1 MKKKN
6 GGGIVAIVLIAIV
19 VVFSLVTNIRALT
32 GDESDYKTVT
42 LDYAG
47 EFFDMKYSVNYI
59 PTATVHYY
67 YGYIK
72 GDDDKVVVFRASKS
86 FYKKNFLSTGPA
98 KGNGATVKGKIIKLK
113 AKESKMLKEK
123 EDEFTYYLG
132 TDKDKSTYYLGT
144 DKALNV
150 EYKSNAIR
158 GIVLAVFMIILG
170 IVGVISI
177 KKGLTEKKAFM
188 IVFWI
193 LVFGAAIYILHL
205 LSYGGLFGI

>member
-32 GDESDYKTVT
+32 GDESDYETVT
-42 LDYAG
+42 LEGAG

-67 YGYIK
+67 YGVPKDVDGI
-72 GDDDKVVVFRASKS
+72 VVFRASKS

-113 AKESKMLKEK
+113 AKESKMLEEK
-123 EDEFTYYLG
+123 EEIF
-132 TDKDKSTYYLGT
+132 KSYYLGT

>member
-1 MKKKN
+1 MKKKR
-6 GGGIVAIVLIAIV
+6 GGGIAAIVLIAIV

-42 LDYAG
+42 LKGAG

-67 YGYIK
+67 YGVS
-72 GDDDKVVVFRASKS
+72 DDVDGIIVFRASKS

-113 AKESKMLKEK
+113 AKESKMLEEN
-123 EDEFTYYLG
+123 EDKFTYYLG

>member
-6 GGGIVAIVLIAIV
+6 VGGIVAIVLIAIV

-42 LDYAG
+42 LEGAG
-47 EFFDMKYSVNYI
+47 EFFDMKYTLNYI

-67 YGYIK
+67 YGVPKDVDGI
-72 GDDDKVVVFRASKS
+72 VVFRASKS
-86 FYKKNFLSTGPA
+86 FYKKNFLSTGYA
-98 KGNGATVKGKIIKLK
+98 KGGGVTVKGKIIKLK
-113 AKESKMLKEK
+113 AKESKMLEENEERFKP
-123 EDEFTYYLG
+123 Y
-132 TDKDKSTYYLGT
+132 SYYLGT

-205 LSYGGLFGI
+205 LSYGGLFSV

>member
-6 GGGIVAIVLIAIV
+6 VGGIVEIVLIAIV

-86 FYKKNFLSTGPA
+86 FYKKNFLSTGHA
-98 KGNGATVKGKIIKLK
+98 KGDGATVKGKIIKLK

-123 EDEFTYYLG
+123 G
-132 TDKDKSTYYLGT
+132 TSSTYYLGT
-144 DKALNV
+144 DKALNA

-205 LSYGGLFGI
+205 LSYGGLFSV

>member
-1 MKKKN
+1 MKKRN

-86 FYKKNFLSTGPA
+86 FYKKNFLSTGHA
-98 KGNGATVKGKIIKLK
+98 KGDGATVKGKIIKLK

-123 EDEFTYYLG
+123 G
-132 TDKDKSTYYLGT
+132 TSSTYYLGT

>member
-42 LDYAG
+42 LDYAD
-47 EFFDMKYSVNYI
+47 EFFDMKYTLNYI

-67 YGYIK
+67 YGHIK
-72 GDDDKVVVFRASKS
+72 GDDNNKVVVFRASKN

-98 KGNGATVKGKIIKLK
+98 KGNGVTVKGKIIKLK
-113 AKESKMLKEK
+113 AKESKMLKENENNFK
-123 EDEFTYYLG
+123 KYYDAG
-132 TDKDKSTYYLGT
+132 YYLGT

>member
-1 MKKKN
+1 MKKKS
-6 GGGIVAIVLIAIV
+6 GGGIVAIILIAIV

-42 LDYAG
+42 LDYAD
-47 EFFDMKYSVNYI
+47 EFFDMKYTLNYI

-67 YGYIK
+67 YGHIK
-72 GDDDKVVVFRASKS
+72 GDNNKVVVFRASKS

-98 KGNGATVKGKIIKLK
+98 KGNGATVKGKIIELK
-113 AKESKMLKEK
+113 AKESKMLEENEENFKK
-123 EDEFTYYLG
+123 YYDAG
-132 TDKDKSTYYLGT
+132 YYLGT

>member
-6 GGGIVAIVLIAIV
+6 VGGIVAIVLIAIV

-86 FYKKNFLSTGPA
+86 FYKKNFLSTGHA
-98 KGNGATVKGKIIKLK
+98 KGDGATVKGKIIKLK

-123 EDEFTYYLG
+123 G
-132 TDKDKSTYYLGT
+132 TSSTYYLGT

-205 LSYGGLFGI
+205 LSYGGLFSV

>member
-6 GGGIVAIVLIAIV
+6 VGGIVAIVLIAIV

-42 LDYAG
+42 LEGAG
-47 EFFDMKYSVNYI
+47 EFFDMKYTLNYI

-67 YGYIK
+67 YGVPKDVDGI
-72 GDDDKVVVFRASKS
+72 VVFRASKS
-86 FYKKNFLSTGPA
+86 FYKKNFLSTGYA
-98 KGNGATVKGKIIKLK
+98 KGGGITVKGKIIKLK
-113 AKESKMLKEK
+113 AKESKMLEENEERFKP
-123 EDEFTYYLG
+123 Y
-132 TDKDKSTYYLGT
+132 SYYLGT

-205 LSYGGLFGI
+205 LSYGGLFSV

>member
-42 LDYAG
+42 LERAG

-67 YGYIK
+67 YGVPKDVDGI
-72 GDDDKVVVFRASKS
+72 VVFRASKS
-86 FYKKNFLSTGPA
+86 FYKKNFLSTGYA
-98 KGNGATVKGKIIKLK
+98 KGGGATVKGKIIKLK
-113 AKESKMLKEK
+113 AKESKMLKENEE
-123 EDEFTYYLG
+123 EDI
-132 TDKDKSTYYLGT
+132 KYYLGT
-144 DKALNV
+144 DKALNA

>member
-6 GGGIVAIVLIAIV
+6 GGGIAAIILIAIV

-42 LDYAG
+42 LEGAG
-47 EFFDMKYSVNYI
+47 EFFDMKYTLNYI

-67 YGYIK
+67 YGVS
-72 GDDDKVVVFRASKS
+72 DDVDGIIVFRASKN
-86 FYKKNFLSTGPA
+86 FYKKNFLSTGYA
-98 KGNGATVKGKIIKLK
+98 KGDGVTVKGKIIKLK
-113 AKESKMLKEK
+113 AKESKMLEENEK
-123 EDEFTYYLG
+123 TL
-132 TDKDKSTYYLGT
+132 KKYYLGT

-205 LSYGGLFGI
+205 LSYGGLFNI

>member
-1 MKKKN
+1 MKKRN

-19 VVFSLVTNIRALT
+19 AVFSLVTNIRALT
-32 GDESDYKTVT
+32 GDESDYETVT
-42 LDYAG
+42 LDYAD
-47 EFFDMKYSVNYI
+47 EFFDMKYTLNYI

-67 YGYIK
+67 YGVPKDVDGI
-72 GDDDKVVVFRASKS
+72 VVFRASKS

-113 AKESKMLKEK
+113 AKESKMLEEN
-123 EDEFTYYLG
+123 EDKFTYYLG

>member
-6 GGGIVAIVLIAIV
+6 GGGIAAIILIAIV

-42 LDYAG
+42 LDFAD

-67 YGYIK
+67 YGHIK
-72 GDDDKVVVFRASKS
+72 GDDNNKVVVFRASKN

-113 AKESKMLKEK
+113 AKESKMLEENEENFKK
-123 EDEFTYYLG
+123 YYDAG
-132 TDKDKSTYYLGT
+132 YYLGT

-158 GIVLAVFMIILG
+158 GIVLAVLMIILG

>member
-1 MKKKN
+1 MKKRN
-6 GGGIVAIVLIAIV
+6 GVGIVAIVLIAIV

-86 FYKKNFLSTGPA
+86 FYKKNFLSTGHA
-98 KGNGATVKGKIIKLK
+98 KGDGATVKGKIIKLK

-123 EDEFTYYLG
+123 G
-132 TDKDKSTYYLGT
+132 TSSTYYLGT
-144 DKALNV
+144 DKALNA

-205 LSYGGLFGI
+205 LSYGGLFSV

>member
-6 GGGIVAIVLIAIV
+6 GGGIAAIILIAIV

-42 LDYAG
+42 LEGAG
-47 EFFDMKYSVNYI
+47 EFFDMKYTLNYI

-67 YGYIK
+67 YGVS
-72 GDDDKVVVFRASKS
+72 DDVDGIIVFRASKN
-86 FYKKNFLSTGPA
+86 FYKKNFLSTGYA
-98 KGNGATVKGKIIKLK
+98 KGDGVTVKGKIIKLK
-113 AKESKMLKEK
+113 AKESKMLKENEK
-123 EDEFTYYLG
+123 NFKKYYDG
-132 TDKDKSTYYLGT
+132 YYLGT

>member
-1 MKKKN
+1 M
-6 GGGIVAIVLIAIV
+6 
-19 VVFSLVTNIRALT
+19 TNIRALT

-42 LDYAG
+42 LEGAG

-67 YGYIK
+67 YGVS
-72 GDDDKVVVFRASKS
+72 DDVDGIIVFRASKS
-86 FYKKNFLSTGPA
+86 FYKENFLSTGYA
-98 KGNGATVKGKIIKLK
+98 KGDGVTVKGKIIKLK

-123 EDEFTYYLG
+123 G
-132 TDKDKSTYYLGT
+132 TSSTYYLGT

>member
-6 GGGIVAIVLIAIV
+6 GGGIAAIILIAIV

-42 LDYAG
+42 LEGAG
-47 EFFDMKYSVNYI
+47 EFFDMKYTLNYI

-67 YGYIK
+67 YGHIK
-72 GDDDKVVVFRASKS
+72 GDNNKVVVFRASKS

-98 KGNGATVKGKIIKLK
+98 KGNGATVKGKIIELK
-113 AKESKMLKEK
+113 AKESKMLEENEENFKK
-123 EDEFTYYLG
+123 YYDAG
-132 TDKDKSTYYLGT
+132 YYLGT

>member
-6 GGGIVAIVLIAIV
+6 VGGIVAIVLIAIV

-42 LDYAG
+42 LEGAG

-67 YGYIK
+67 YGVPKDVDGI
-72 GDDDKVVVFRASKS
+72 VVFRASKS

-113 AKESKMLKEK
+113 AKESKMLEEN
-123 EDEFTYYLG
+123 EDKFTYYLG

>member
-6 GGGIVAIVLIAIV
+6 GGGIAAIILIAIV

-42 LDYAG
+42 LEGAG
-47 EFFDMKYSVNYI
+47 EFFDMKYTLNYI

-67 YGYIK
+67 YGVS
-72 GDDDKVVVFRASKS
+72 DDVDGIIVFRASKN
-86 FYKKNFLSTGPA
+86 FYKKNFLSTGYA
-98 KGNGATVKGKIIKLK
+98 KGDGVTVKGKIIKLK
-113 AKESKMLKEK
+113 AKESKMLEENEK
-123 EDEFTYYLG
+123 TL
-132 TDKDKSTYYLGT
+132 KKYYLGT

-188 IVFWI
+188 IAFWI

>member
-6 GGGIVAIVLIAIV
+6 GGGIAAIILIAIV

-32 GDESDYKTVT
+32 ADESDYKTVT
-42 LDYAG
+42 LDFAD
-47 EFFDMKYSVNYI
+47 EFFDMKYTLNYI

-67 YGYIK
+67 YGHIK
-72 GDDDKVVVFRASKS
+72 GDDNNKVVVFRASKN

-113 AKESKMLKEK
+113 AKESKMLEENEENFKK
-123 EDEFTYYLG
+123 YYDAG
-132 TDKDKSTYYLGT
+132 YYLGT

-158 GIVLAVFMIILG
+158 GIVLAVLMIILG

-205 LSYGGLFGI
+205 LSYGGLFSI

>member
-1 MKKKN
+1 MKKRN

-86 FYKKNFLSTGPA
+86 FYKKNFLSTGHA
-98 KGNGATVKGKIIKLK
+98 KGDGATVKGKIIKLK

-123 EDEFTYYLG
+123 G
-132 TDKDKSTYYLGT
+132 TSSTYYLGT
-144 DKALNV
+144 DKALNA

>member
-6 GGGIVAIVLIAIV
+6 GGGIAAIILIAIV

-42 LDYAG
+42 LDYAD

-67 YGYIK
+67 YGHIK
-72 GDDDKVVVFRASKS
+72 GDDNNKVVVFRASKN
-86 FYKKNFLSTGPA
+86 FYKKNFLGTGYA
-98 KGNGATVKGKIIKLK
+98 KGDGVTVKGKIIELK
-113 AKESKMLKEK
+113 AKESKMLKEN
-123 EDEFTYYLG
+123 G
-132 TDKDKSTYYLGT
+132 TSSTYYLGT

-205 LSYGGLFGI
+205 LSYGGLFSV

>member
-6 GGGIVAIVLIAIV
+6 GGGIAAIILIAIV

-86 FYKKNFLSTGPA
+86 FYKKNFLSTGHA
-98 KGNGATVKGKIIKLK
+98 KGDGATVKGKIIKLK

-123 EDEFTYYLG
+123 G
-132 TDKDKSTYYLGT
+132 TSSTYYLGT
-144 DKALNV
+144 DKALNA

>member
-6 GGGIVAIVLIAIV
+6 GGSIVAIVLIAIV

-86 FYKKNFLSTGPA
+86 FYKKNFLSTGHA
-98 KGNGATVKGKIIKLK
+98 KGDGATVKGKIIKLK

-123 EDEFTYYLG
+123 G
-132 TDKDKSTYYLGT
+132 TSSTYYLGT
-144 DKALNV
+144 DKALNA

>member
-42 LDYAG
+42 LEGAG
-47 EFFDMKYSVNYI
+47 EFFDMKYTLNYI

-67 YGYIK
+67 YGVS
-72 GDDDKVVVFRASKS
+72 DDVDGIIVFRASKN
-86 FYKKNFLSTGPA
+86 FYKKNFLSTGYA
-98 KGNGATVKGKIIKLK
+98 KGDGVTVKGKIIKLK
-113 AKESKMLKEK
+113 AKESKMLKENEK
-123 EDEFTYYLG
+123 NFKKYYDG
-132 TDKDKSTYYLGT
+132 YYLGT

-150 EYKSNAIR
+150 EYKSNAII

>member
-6 GGGIVAIVLIAIV
+6 GGGIAAIILIAIV

-42 LDYAG
+42 LDFAD
-47 EFFDMKYSVNYI
+47 EFFDMKYTLNYI

-67 YGYIK
+67 YGHIK
-72 GDDDKVVVFRASKS
+72 GDDNNKVVVFRASKN
-86 FYKKNFLSTGPA
+86 FYKKNFLSTGYA
-98 KGNGATVKGKIIKLK
+98 KGDGVTVKGKIIELK
-113 AKESKMLKEK
+113 AKESKMLK
-123 EDEFTYYLG
+123 DNG
-132 TDKDKSTYYLGT
+132 TSSTYYLGT

-158 GIVLAVFMIILG
+158 GIVLAVLMIILG

-205 LSYGGLFGI
+205 LSYGGLFSI

>member
-1 MKKKN
+1 MKKKS

-86 FYKKNFLSTGPA
+86 FYKKNFLSTGHA
-98 KGNGATVKGKIIKLK
+98 KGDGATVKGKIIKLK

-123 EDEFTYYLG
+123 G
-132 TDKDKSTYYLGT
+132 TSSTYYLGT
-144 DKALNV
+144 DKALNA

>member
-1 MKKKN
+1 MKKRN

-32 GDESDYKTVT
+32 GDESDYETVT
-42 LDYAG
+42 LDYAD

-67 YGYIK
+67 YGVPKDVDGII
-72 GDDDKVVVFRASKS
+72 VFRASKS

-205 LSYGGLFGI
+205 LSYGGLFSV

>member
-42 LDYAG
+42 LEGAG
-47 EFFDMKYSVNYI
+47 EFFDMKYTLNYI

-67 YGYIK
+67 YGVS
-72 GDDDKVVVFRASKS
+72 DDVDGIIVFRASKN
-86 FYKKNFLSTGPA
+86 FYKKNFLSTGYA
-98 KGNGATVKGKIIKLK
+98 KGDGVTVKGKIIKLK
-113 AKESKMLKEK
+113 AKESKMLEENEERFKP
-123 EDEFTYYLG
+123 Y
-132 TDKDKSTYYLGT
+132 SYYLGT

-205 LSYGGLFGI
+205 LSYGGLFSV

>member
-1 MKKKN
+1 M
-6 GGGIVAIVLIAIV
+6 
-19 VVFSLVTNIRALT
+19 TNIRALT

-42 LDYAG
+42 LERAG

-67 YGYIK
+67 YGVPKDVDGI
-72 GDDDKVVVFRASKS
+72 VVFRASKS
-86 FYKKNFLSTGPA
+86 FYKKNFLSTGYA
-98 KGNGATVKGKIIKLK
+98 KGGGATVKGKIIKLK
-113 AKESKMLKEK
+113 AKESKMLKENEE
-123 EDEFTYYLG
+123 EDI
-132 TDKDKSTYYLGT
+132 KYYLGT
-144 DKALNV
+144 DKALNA

-205 LSYGGLFGI
+205 LSYGGLFSV

>member
-1 MKKKN
+1 MKKRN

-19 VVFSLVTNIRALT
+19 VVFSLLTNIMALS
-32 GDESDYKTVT
+32 GVVSDYKTVT
-42 LDYAG
+42 LGFAD
-47 EFFDMKYSVNYI
+47 EFFDMKYTLNYI
-59 PTATVHYY
+59 TTATVHYY
-67 YGYIK
+67 YGVPKDVDGI
-72 GDDDKVVVFRASKS
+72 VVFMASKS

-98 KGNGATVKGKIIKLK
+98 KGGGATVKGKIIKLK

-123 EDEFTYYLG
+123 EEIF
-132 TDKDKSTYYLGT
+132 KSYYLGT

-205 LSYGGLFGI
+205 LSYGGLFSV

>member
-1 MKKKN
+1 M
-6 GGGIVAIVLIAIV
+6 IAIV

-42 LDYAG
+42 LDYAD
-47 EFFDMKYSVNYI
+47 EFFDMKYTLNYI

-67 YGYIK
+67 YGHIK
-72 GDDDKVVVFRASKS
+72 GDNNKVVVFRASKS

-98 KGNGATVKGKIIKLK
+98 KGNGATVKGKIIELK
-113 AKESKMLKEK
+113 AKESKMLEENEENFKK
-123 EDEFTYYLG
+123 YYDAG
-132 TDKDKSTYYLGT
+132 YYLGT

>member
-32 GDESDYKTVT
+32 GDESDYETVT
-42 LDYAG
+42 LDYAK
-47 EFFDMKYSVNYI
+47 EFFDMKYTLNYI

-67 YGYIK
+67 CGVS
-72 GDDDKVVVFRASKS
+72 DDVDGIVVFRASKS

-98 KGNGATVKGKIIKLK
+98 KGNGVTVKGKIIKLK

-123 EDEFTYYLG
+123 EEIL
-132 TDKDKSTYYLGT
+132 KSYYLGT

>member
-6 GGGIVAIVLIAIV
+6 GGSIVAIVLIAIV

-42 LDYAG
+42 LKGAG

-67 YGYIK
+67 YGVS
-72 GDDDKVVVFRASKS
+72 DDVDGIIVFRASKS

-205 LSYGGLFGI
+205 LSYGGLFGM

>member
-42 LDYAG
+42 LEGAG
-47 EFFDMKYSVNYI
+47 EFFDMKYTLNYI

-67 YGYIK
+67 YGVS
-72 GDDDKVVVFRASKS
+72 DDVDGIIVFRASKN
-86 FYKKNFLSTGPA
+86 FYKKNFLSTGYA
-98 KGNGATVKGKIIKLK
+98 KGDGVTVKGKIIKLK
-113 AKESKMLKEK
+113 AKESKMLEENEK
-123 EDEFTYYLG
+123 TL
-132 TDKDKSTYYLGT
+132 KKYYLGT